1 MIVIGI
7 IYVFAA
13 IILIVAI
20 VMGSKKLKN
29 QRYSSDN
36 DILSVYQYS
45 EIVIGTVLFFILFIA
60 YQIVINGNYNTLDIV
75 YSTLAFGST
84 FALGKIVGNW
94 VDYNHN

>member
-45 EIVIGTVLFFILFIA
+45 EIVIGTVLFFII
-60 YQIVINGNYNTLDIV
+60 IISSVINGNYNTLDIV